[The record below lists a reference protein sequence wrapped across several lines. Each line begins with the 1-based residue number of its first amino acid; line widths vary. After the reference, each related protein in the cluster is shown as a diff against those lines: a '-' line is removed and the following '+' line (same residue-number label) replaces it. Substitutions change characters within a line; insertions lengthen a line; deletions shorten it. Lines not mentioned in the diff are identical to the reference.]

1 MDARNVQ
8 RAKVITVESS
18 RKNGPP
24 DIFSSTNRVL
34 SAVTRICQSAFRH
47 DVYHSSICI
56 LGRQIPREEKS
67 YEMWQN
73 NGEKSKESQEKG
85 KEEREREKILCS
97 KQKEKKSGVGTEGIE
112 GLSAA
117 SAAATVAR
125 GREEGR
131 EGKGRYGFRR
141 TRRLSTKRAVKR
153 SLESTRTLR
162 TYDRIGS

>member
-1 MDARNVQ
+1 MFER
-8 RAKVITVESS
+8 
-18 RKNGPP
+18 
-24 DIFSSTNRVL
+24 
-34 SAVTRICQSAFRH
+34 
-47 DVYHSSICI
+47 
-56 LGRQIPREEKS
+56 GR
-67 YEMWQN
+67 
-73 NGEKSKESQEKG
+73 
-85 KEEREREKILCS
+85 
-97 KQKEKKSGVGTEGIE
+97 KKSGVGTEGIE

-131 EGKGRYGFRR
+131 EGKGRDGFRR